1 MGSFWDHSGLIPRS
15 FWDDFGI
22 TLGSFCGLR
31 RVGNIAPR
39 GLPPRSGPTGP
50 TPSGEWRHPAPPGRI
65 DLRVPSQGISG
76 RSHPYVTG
84 CGLYQSFRDH
94 SGVIPGFAVDS
105 APVRRWLGQATRSG
119 PRGGGSDPHQA
130 RWVKKTNP
138 W

>member
-65 DLRVPSQGISG
+65 DLRVPSVCHGEGEGNNQYSDD
-76 RSHPYVTG
+76 
-84 CGLYQSFRDH
+84 LLQS
-94 SGVIPGFAVDS
+94 
-105 APVRRWLGQATRSG
+105 
-119 PRGGGSDPHQA
+119 
-130 RWVKKTNP
+130 
-138 W
+138 